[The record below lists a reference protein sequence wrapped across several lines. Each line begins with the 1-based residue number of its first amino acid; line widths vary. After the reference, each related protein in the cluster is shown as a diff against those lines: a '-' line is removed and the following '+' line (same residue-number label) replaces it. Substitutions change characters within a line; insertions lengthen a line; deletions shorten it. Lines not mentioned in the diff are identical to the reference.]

1 MKILIAGSEQST
13 NDLDVLLETNGHQT
27 TRTANGL
34 TALDRLR
41 IEPYDAIIA
50 HSRMQVMDGIELCAI
65 IRSDHRLKTL
75 PIVLIESEDALS
87 AERAI
92 AQHLGA
98 RCVHSNPGDTD
109 AARIVLQELSGGF
122 GGHTPDGVTG
132 PQSEMLN
139 TWMLERM
146 EEKSRQLRRT
156 KKQIRLLQTAIEQ
169 ASEMVAITDSSG
181 TIAYVNPAF
190 EKITGFTRDELIGS
204 NPRILKSGRQDQLF
218 YQELWR
224 TITRGEPWHGFF
236 VNRRKDGT
244 LYREEAVIVPVENGD
259 GVIHDFVT
267 VKRDMTQESRLQ
279 RQLIQSQKM
288 EAIGTLAGGIAHDFN
303 NILSAI
309 LGFAELALFDLPEGG
324 RNHEDVSEVIKAGNR
339 AKDLVRQIL
348 TFSRKTEQEF
358 KPIDIVPLL
367 TEALKFL
374 RATLPSTIEIRK
386 QVATE
391 SAEVLA
397 NPTMIQQVLMNLC
410 TNAAHAMKE
419 TGGILTVNLLKTEV
433 DVGSIG
439 KHPELP
445 PGPYVQL
452 TIGDTG
458 PGIEPGIMGRIFDP
472 YFTTK
477 EKGEGTGLGL
487 SMVHGITQSLKGI
500 VAVESD
506 PGKGTVFNVY
516 LPRVIGVP
524 ESAANQPQT
533 LPTGNERILLADDE
547 DALATMGRLM
557 LGRLGYRVTVK
568 TDSNEALDVFR
579 AHPDQ
584 FDLIITDKTMPRLTG
599 FDLAREAK
607 KIRPDVPIIICTG
620 YSDDIEADKA
630 VRLGVSRLI
639 VKPLSMD
646 ELARA
651 VRSTLDSAAKR
662 PRRR

>member
-1 MKILIAGSEQST
+1 M
-13 NDLDVLLETNGHQT
+13 
-27 TRTANGL
+27 
-34 TALDRLR
+34 
-41 IEPYDAIIA
+41 
-50 HSRMQVMDGIELCAI
+50 
-65 IRSDHRLKTL
+65 
-75 PIVLIESEDALS
+75 
-87 AERAI
+87 
-92 AQHLGA
+92 
-98 RCVHSNPGDTD
+98 
-109 AARIVLQELSGGF
+109 
-122 GGHTPDGVTG
+122 
-132 PQSEMLN
+132 
-139 TWMLERM
+139 
-146 EEKSRQLRRT
+146 
-156 KKQIRLLQTAIEQ
+156 
-169 ASEMVAITDSSG
+169 
-181 TIAYVNPAF
+181 
-190 EKITGFTRDELIGS
+190 
-204 NPRILKSGRQDQLF
+204 
-218 YQELWR
+218 
-224 TITRGEPWHGFF
+224 
-236 VNRRKDGT
+236 
-244 LYREEAVIVPVENGD
+244 
-259 GVIHDFVT
+259 
-267 VKRDMTQESRLQ
+267 
-279 RQLIQSQKM
+279 
-288 EAIGTLAGGIAHDFN
+288 
-303 NILSAI
+303 
-309 LGFAELALFDLPEGG
+309 
-324 RNHEDVSEVIKAGNR
+324 
-339 AKDLVRQIL
+339 
-348 TFSRKTEQEF
+348 
-358 KPIDIVPLL
+358 
-367 TEALKFL
+367 
-374 RATLPSTIEIRK
+374 
-386 QVATE
+386 
-391 SAEVLA
+391 
-397 NPTMIQQVLMNLC
+397 
-410 TNAAHAMKE
+410 
-419 TGGILTVNLLKTEV
+419 
-433 DVGSIG
+433 
-439 KHPELP
+439 P

-524 ESAANQPQT
+524 ESAADQPQT

-579 AHPDQ
+579 THPDQ

-620 YSDDIEADKA
+620 YSDDTEADKA

>member
-1 MKILIAGSEQST
+1 
-13 NDLDVLLETNGHQT
+13 V
-27 TRTANGL
+27 
-34 TALDRLR
+34 
-41 IEPYDAIIA
+41 
-50 HSRMQVMDGIELCAI
+50 
-65 IRSDHRLKTL
+65 
-75 PIVLIESEDALS
+75 
-87 AERAI
+87 
-92 AQHLGA
+92 
-98 RCVHSNPGDTD
+98 
-109 AARIVLQELSGGF
+109 RIVLQELSGGV
-122 GGHTPDGVTG
+122 GGHTPDGEVG
-132 PQSEMLN
+132 SQPEMLN
-139 TWMLERM
+139 TWMLQRL

-156 KKQIRLLQTAIEQ
+156 KMQARLFQTAIEQ

-181 TIAYVNPAF
+181 KIAYVNPAF
-190 EKITGFTRDELIGS
+190 EKITGFTHDELIGS
-204 NPRILKSGRQDQLF
+204 NPRMLKSGRQDQLF
-218 YQELWR
+218 YRELWH
-224 TITRGEPWHGFF
+224 TITGGEPWHGFF
-236 VNRRKDGT
+236 VNRRKDGSF
-244 LYREEAVIVPVENGD
+244 YREEAVIVPVADSD
-259 GVIHDFVT
+259 GVIHNYVA

-309 LGFAELALFDLPEGG
+309 LGFAELALFDLPEDS
-324 RNHEDVSEVIKAGNR
+324 RNYEDVSEVIKAGNR

-348 TFSRKTEQEF
+348 TFSRRTEQEF

-374 RATLPSTIEIRK
+374 RATLPSTIEIRN
-386 QVATE
+386 QVSAD

-397 NPTMIQQVLMNLC
+397 NPTMIQQIMMNLC

-419 TGGILTVNLLKTEV
+419 TGGILTVNLLEAEV
-433 DVGSIG
+433 AAGNIG

-445 PGPYVQL
+445 PGPYVRL
-452 TIGDTG
+452 TIGDSG

-487 SMVHGITQSLKGI
+487 SMVHGITQSLKG
-500 VAVESD
+500 VVTVKSD
-506 PGKGTVFNVY
+506 PGEGTVFNVY
-516 LPRVIGVP
+516 LPRVIGMS
-524 ESAANQPQT
+524 ESAADQPQT

-579 AHPDQ
+579 SDPAQ
-584 FDLIITDKTMPRLTG
+584 FDLIISDKTMPRLTG
-599 FDLAREAK
+599 FDMAKEVK
-607 KIRPDVPIIICTG
+607 KIRPDMPIIICTG
-620 YSDDIEADKA
+620 YSDDTETDKA
-630 VRLGVSRLI
+630 VQLGVSRLI

-651 VRSTLDSAAKR
+651 VRSTLDSATKK